1 MLKIRLQRIG
11 RINSPAYRIVVTEH
25 ARAAKT
31 GNFVEKVGTY
41 NPKTKERT
49 VNAERVKYWMSVGAK
64 PSDTMHN
71 MLISLGIITGK
82 KINVLPQYKEPVKE
96 EAAPT
101 TEGVGAPTSDESQS
115 VGVEAVPIVE
125 APAEPVVE
133 SSDPEAREEAVEVEA
148 EAEAAGEKAP
158 AEEAK

>member
-11 RINSPAYRIVVTEH
+11 RINSPAYRIVVTEN

-49 VNAERVKYWMSVGAK
+49 LNEERVKYWMSVGAK

-71 MLISLGIITGK
+71 MLISMGVISGK
-82 KINVLPQYKEPVKE
+82 KINVLPKFVEPAKEEVVEVPAEASAKE
-96 EAAPT
+96 EA
-101 TEGVGAPTSDESQS
+101 
-115 VGVEAVPIVE
+115 
-125 APAEPVVE
+125 PAADAIIGEVTDATPETAMEDAVE
-133 SSDPEAREEAVEVEA
+133 SASPEAREEAVEVEA
-148 EAEAAGEKAP
+148 EAEAGK
-158 AEEAK
+158 